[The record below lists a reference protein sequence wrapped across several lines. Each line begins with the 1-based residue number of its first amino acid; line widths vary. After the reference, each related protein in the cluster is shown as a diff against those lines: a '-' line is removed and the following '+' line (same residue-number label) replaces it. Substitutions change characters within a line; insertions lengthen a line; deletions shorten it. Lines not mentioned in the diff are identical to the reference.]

1 MEPSNAVQVI
11 TLILSGFSLVGVV
24 FIIFAL
30 DGVREA
36 LHNLTEGI
44 DGIKNKVT
52 RKTYYNKNRKPN
64 P

>member
-11 TLILSGFSLVGVV
+11 TLVLSGFSLVGVV

-36 LHNLTEGI
+36 LHNLTQGI
-44 DGIKNKVT
+44 DGIKNKVA

>member
-1 MEPSNAVQVI
+1 MEPSNAIQVI
-11 TLILSGFSLVGVV
+11 TLILSGSSLVGVV

-44 DGIKNKVT
+44 DGIKNKVA

-64 P
+64 L

>member
-1 MEPSNAVQVI
+1 MEPSNAIQVI
-11 TLILSGFSLVGVV
+11 TLVLSGSSLAGVV

-44 DGIKNKVT
+44 DGIKNKVA

>member
-1 MEPSNAVQVI
+1 MEPSNAIQVI
-11 TLILSGFSLVGVV
+11 TLVLSGSSLAGVV

-44 DGIKNKVT
+44 DGIKNKVA

-64 P
+64 L

>member
-11 TLILSGFSLVGVV
+11 TLVLSGFSLVGVV

-44 DGIKNKVT
+44 DGIKNKVA